1 VTSSIVILTEVALS
15 PEDAARLVGLHA
27 DEKPAYRVLVSE
39 NAHRGL
45 LAEVVDRLS
54 LLELREAVDAVRHRD
69 DFTPQDAAV
78 ALQESLEAL
87 RAAGAAS
94 AEGEV
99 VSEDPISALEQA
111 VAGSA
116 ADEVHV
122 VTVPHAVEDTF
133 HRDWG
138 SKARERLGVP
148 VLHVYAGSSWTN

>member
-1 VTSSIVILTEVALS
+1 VTTNIVILTEVALS
-15 PEDAARLVGLHA
+15 PDDAARLVGLHA
-27 DEKPAYRVLVSE
+27 DDQPSYTVLVSE

-54 LLELREAVDAVRHRD
+54 LLELREAVDALRHRD
-69 DFTPQDAAV
+69 DFTVEDAAL
-78 ALQESLEAL
+78 ALEQSLAAL
-87 RAAGAAS
+87 RAEGVT

-99 VSEDPISALEQA
+99 VSDDPIEALERA
-111 VAGSA
+111 VGAHDA
-116 ADEVHV
+116 QEAHI

-138 SKARERLGVP
+138 SRARERLGVP